1 MNLLYITLLFFLH
14 ISSVQKYMHNSEE
27 VLPYLVEIIVEVN
40 HSTNMNFLR
49 KGIQTHTSSFIGL
62 HNCHKGNS
70 FRHNGLRHC
79 SCDKGKT
86 STWVSYR

>member
-1 MNLLYITLLFFLH
+1 VVNLKFNNILNQVELMYISRHESSVYYTSLFLH

-49 KGIQTHTSSFIGL
+49 KGIQTHTSSFIG
-62 HNCHKGNS
+62 
-70 FRHNGLRHC
+70 FA
-79 SCDKGKT
+79 
-86 STWVSYR
+86 